1 MLSFKISWRF
11 LVDDKWQSIFIIL
24 GIGVGVAA
32 QIFVGLIIDSLQA
45 NLIESTVGKSAHIRI
60 LNKEDGENISQS
72 EKIITKIQNVNQITK
87 IQQISESSALA
98 ASDNE
103 TSGIIFRGV
112 NLEESDI
119 FGIKESIVEGKLN
132 YSSNEILIGTNLA
145 EKLDIKKGDNL
156 KIIDNKGEQTT
167 YKISGIFD
175 LGVAAINESWVISS
189 IKTSQRLFGIGNKI
203 SEIDIQIND
212 VFLSQ
217 EVSDEIINVI
227 NNTDLKVIDWQEENE
242 ELLSALSAQSGSSF
256 MIQFF
261 VLLSVVIAITSVL
274 SITVMQKQKQI
285 GILKAMGLKNKD
297 SMAVFLL
304 ISFMLGLAGSLVGLG
319 LGFLFFNIFT
329 NATGIF
335 EPVVRWNYVL
345 ATVIIT
351 TMSATFAGFFPGRR
365 SAMLDPIE
373 IIQNE

>member
-11 LVDDKWQSIFIIL
+11 LWDDKWQSLFIIL

-60 LNKEDGENISQS
+60 LPAEDGEKISQP
-72 EKIITKIQNVNQITK
+72 EKILLKINNIEAIKKVQLIAQ
-87 IQQISESSALA
+87 ESALA
-98 ASDNE
+98 SGNNE
-103 TSGIIFRGV
+103 NSGILFKGI
-112 NLEESDI
+112 NIDDNDI
-119 FGIKESIVEGKLN
+119 FGIKESLVDGKLGN
-132 YSSNEILIGTNLA
+132 SNEVLIGIDLA
-145 EKLDIKKGDNL
+145 EKLSLDINDNL
-156 KIIDNKGEQTT
+156 QITDNKGEKTT

-175 LGVAAINESWVISS
+175 VGVAAINENWVISS
-189 IKTSQRLFGIGNKI
+189 LKTSQRLFGIGNKVN
-203 SEIDIQIND
+203 EIDIQIADVFSSQIVSEEILNLIND
-212 VFLSQ
+212 V
-217 EVSDEIINVI
+217 
-227 NNTDLKVIDWQEENE
+227 DLKVVDWQEENE

-285 GILKAMGLKNKD
+285 GILKAMGLKNND
-297 SMAVFLL
+297 SMSVFLL
-304 ISFMLGLAGSLVGLG
+304 ISFMLGFAGSLVGLG
-319 LGFLFFNIFT
+319 LGFLFFTIFT

-335 EPVVRWNYVL
+335 EPVVRWGYVL
-345 ATVIIT
+345 ATILIT
-351 TMSATFAGFFPGRR
+351 TMAATFAGFFPGRR
-365 SAMLDPIE
+365 SAKLDPIE